1 MIDTTNDT
9 TLNKENETYIDL
21 CMLSPEVSASSD
33 SPAHQ
38 TSTSSVQRSKRR
50 ADTEP
55 ESSTT
60 ATKHQRVMY
69 EWAHARVAREN
80 RNTAQDYLQQHEK
93 KMEEYTLALMN
104 LTESDHKDL
113 DKVKAQ
119 YTKLIQ
125 HHYNKVKKA
134 KQDAVRF
141 QQQHEHHVRKL
152 KLAAVDLKLAETSN

>member
-1 MIDTTNDT
+1 MIENTTNDNT
-9 TLNKENETYIDL
+9 MNKESETYIDL

-93 KMEEYTLALMN
+93 KMEEYKN
-104 LTESDHKDL
+104 KYKDEL
-113 DKVKAQ
+113 ENDE
-119 YTKLIQ
+119 
-125 HHYNKVKKA
+125 KK
-134 KQDAVRF
+134 K
-141 QQQHEHHVRKL
+141 K
-152 KLAAVDLKLAETSN
+152 